1 MVRVAPEESTMTETT
16 STPIDTLYQRFSD
29 ALTKV
34 GGACTRVATPAE
46 AARTIVAIAGGT
58 SSPIWTAPQLQEA
71 MLPLI
76 DALASTGIDA
86 HAPKSAAEVRD
97 QPFGLTVARQ
107 AIAETGSVVL
117 VERELSDRI
126 VSLMT
131 ETCIVACALDDLAP
145 SLDDAGE
152 TLAAAGRE
160 HGSYATLVTGP
171 SRTADIERQ
180 LTVGVQGPARLHVI
194 FIERPD

>member
-1 MVRVAPEESTMTETT
+1 MPDTT
-16 STPIDTLYQRFSD
+16 TTTIDKLFDTFEA

-34 GGACTRVATPAE
+34 GGTCQRVATAE
-46 AARTIVAIAGGT
+46 DAAQAIGSLAA
-58 SSPIWTAPQLQEA
+58 PDEPPWIAPQTRSA
-71 MLPLI
+71 MPGLVAALE
-76 DALASTGIDA
+76 DAGPDIRFPS
-86 HAPKSAAEVRD
+86 SVAEVRD
-97 QPFGLTVARQ
+97 QPCGLTVARR

-117 VERELSDRI
+117 VERDLIDRA

-131 ETCIVACALDDLAP
+131 ETCIVACALDDLAA

-152 TLAAAGRE
+152 TLAAVSRE

-180 LTVGVQGPARLHVI
+180 LTVGVQGPSRLHVI
-194 FIERPD
+194 FIEPPLP

>member
-1 MVRVAPEESTMTETT
+1 MRAEDTTMT
-16 STPIDTLYQRFSD
+16 DTATRNALYDQFEE

-34 GGACTRVATPAE
+34 GGTCERVASPAD
-46 AARTIVAIAGGT
+46 AAQAIAT
-58 SSPIWTAPQLQEA
+58 LAADTDDPPWTAPQVRRA
-71 MLPLI
+71 MPSLI
-76 DALASTGIDA
+76 AALESAGAGPRFPASVADA
-86 HAPKSAAEVRD
+86 RD
-97 QPFGLTVARQ
+97 QPFGLTTARQ
-107 AIAETGSVVL
+107 AIAETGSVIL
-117 VERELSDRI
+117 VERDLIDRS

-131 ETCIVACALDDLAP
+131 ETCIVACALDALAA

-152 TLAAAGRE
+152 TLATVSRE

-180 LTVGVQGPARLHVI
+180 LTVGVQGPSRLHVI

>member
-1 MVRVAPEESTMTETT
+1 MLSAKDSTMTDSTATT
-16 STPIDTLYQRFSD
+16 REALYSQFEA

-34 GGACTRVATPAE
+34 GGACRRVATPAD
-46 AARTIVAIAGGT
+46 AARAIVQIAGGT
-58 SSPIWTAPQLQEA
+58 SRPLWTAPRVEGA

-76 DALASTGIDA
+76 DALATAGIDV
-86 HAPKSAAEVRD
+86 HYPRSAPEVRD
-97 QPFGLTVARQ
+97 QPLGLTVARR
-107 AIAETGSVVL
+107 AIAETGSVLL
-117 VERELSDRI
+117 VERDLIDRA

-131 ETCIVACALDDLAP
+131 ETCIVACALDDLVP

-152 TLAAAGRE
+152 TLASVARE

-180 LTVGVQGPARLHVI
+180 LTVGVQGPSRLHVI
-194 FIERPD
+194 FIERPG

>member
-1 MVRVAPEESTMTETT
+1 MTDSTATT
-16 STPIDTLYQRFSD
+16 REALYDRFEA
-29 ALTKV
+29 ALAKV
-34 GGACTRVATPAE
+34 GGACQRVATPAD
-46 AARTIVAIAGGT
+46 AARAIVQIAGGT
-58 SSPIWTAPQLQEA
+58 SQPLWTAPRVQDT

-76 DALASTGIDA
+76 DALASTGIDV
-86 HAPKSAAEVRD
+86 HFPKSAAEVRD
-97 QPFGLTVARQ
+97 QPLGLTVARQ
-107 AIAETGSVVL
+107 AIAETGSVLL
-117 VERELSDRI
+117 VERELLDRS

-152 TLAAAGRE
+152 TLAAVAGE

-180 LTVGVQGPARLHVI
+180 LTVGVQGPSRLHVV
-194 FIERPD
+194 FIERL